1 MCGGIISVRRRRRRR
16 RAGRSAHARAY
27 RPRCA
32 WVARADASSIISTRW
47 IVMPL
52 TVISEPTVTLSN
64 TPSTLMSLP
73 TTCTERERER
83 ERERE
88 KERER
93 ERERERKEHTP
104 LVRRVHVV
112 QRRECECVRC
122 AEGHVWT
129 STCTA
134 VPLGV
139 RKATPTLTLAA

>member
-27 RPRCA
+27 RRRCP

-73 TTCTERERER
+73 TTCTHTHTQR
-83 ERERE
+83 
-88 KERER
+88 ERER

-104 LVRRVHVV
+104 SVRRVHVV